1 VESES
6 SFLNPSHLPTVSQ
19 IYLTLVQTY
28 QDKNLVGMDQVQK
41 LVTLFMHWE
50 LFSLLEN
57 LLVPLRVG
65 QISQIISSSAFD
77 QLLLLG
83 SSFACV
89 KR

>member
-1 VESES
+1 
-6 SFLNPSHLPTVSQ
+6 
-19 IYLTLVQTY
+19 
-28 QDKNLVGMDQVQK
+28 
-41 LVTLFMHWE
+41 MHWE